1 VGKAAAVMGTPLPS
15 VFASYD
21 SVEDPRSSRS
31 SRTPRRSRSRSMV
44 AQWKRELSWFASG
57 VTVLVVLVAGI
68 SLMAMWHVINEV
80 ARAETVN
87 EARSRAAVDARL
99 AVLEVDGLLSQ
110 TMAEEDPAKVR
121 TAAVASI
128 AAASRLE
135 DAVTA
140 LRSALPQSTHVAEM
154 SRLVDAVK
162 APRVQVITLSRKGE
176 RAQASAMRQSIVEP
190 LKQINRLSTTILE
203 DEAAARQQA
212 SEERSQLFERMMYG
226 LLLAAGISTVGGI
239 LFYQRLMRR
248 FAPVEQLL
256 VEVAHSASELQAG
269 GQQLDD
275 VNSDVQRS
283 NQHLRVLLDRCQ
295 GAMQSMLQ
303 EAEGCLKDVD
313 QLGGTCDASAEMSR
327 RHAEEAAVV
336 AEQIQSTTA
345 RLHTLL
351 ASTQALSRSRGEIAR
366 FADQI
371 EGISATTRLLSLNAA
386 VEAARAGAAGRGF
399 SVIANSVRKLS
410 EDTQQ
415 AAIQIRRASE
425 DITRQLGATT
435 TALEETSVLMD
446 QGAGRIAA
454 LDSSARSNRAL
465 VDSMHNEV
473 QGFRGSFQ
481 RQVERVQFMDR
492 ESQELAAALADGDR
506 QARLLDETS
515 ASLTHTSSALTQR
528 LTNLQA

>member
-1 VGKAAAVMGTPLPS
+1 MDTSLPS
-15 VFASYD
+15 TLMSYD
-21 SVEDPRSSRS
+21 SVAAAPAGAPAAPR
-31 SRTPRRSRSRSMV
+31 RSRSMV
-44 AQWKRELSWFASG
+44 ARWKRELRWFAGG
-57 VTVLVVLVAGI
+57 VTLLVVLVAGI
-68 SLMAMWHVINEV
+68 SLLAMWHVINEV
-80 ARAETVN
+80 ARAEAVN

-99 AVLEVDGLLSQ
+99 AVLEVDRLLSQ
-110 TMAEEDPAKVR
+110 TMAEDDPAKVR

-140 LRSALPQSTHVAEM
+140 LLVALPQSTDVAEM
-154 SRLVDAVK
+154 SRLVDGVK
-162 APRVQVITLSRKGE
+162 APRIQVITLARKGE
-176 RAQASAMRQSIVEP
+176 RAHASATRQSIVEP
-190 LKQINRLSTTILE
+190 LQQINRLSTTILE
-203 DEAAARQQA
+203 SQATTRQQA
-212 SEERSQLFERMMYG
+212 SDERSQLFERMLYA
-226 LLLAAGISTVGGI
+226 LLLAAGVGTFGGV
-239 LFYQRLMRR
+239 LFYRRLMRR

-256 VEVAHSASELQAG
+256 EEVAHSAHELQAG
-269 GQQLDD
+269 GQQLDN
-275 VNSDVQRS
+275 VNGDVQRGT
-283 NQHLRVLLDRCQ
+283 QHLRVLLERRQ
-295 GAMQSMLQ
+295 GAMESMLQ
-303 EAEGCLKDVD
+303 EAQGCLKDVD

-327 RHAEEAAVV
+327 LHAEEAAVV
-336 AEQIQSTTA
+336 AEQIQTTTA
-345 RLHTLL
+345 RLHKLL
-351 ASTQALSRSRGEIAR
+351 EGTQALSRSRSEIAR

-371 EGISATTRLLSLNAA
+371 ESISATTRLLSLNAA
-386 VEAARAGAAGRGF
+386 VEAARAGVAGRGF

-415 AAIQIRRASE
+415 AAMQIRRASE

-465 VDSMHNEV
+465 VDGMHKEV

-515 ASLTHTSSALTQR
+515 ASLAHTSSALTQR